1 MKKKNS
7 FGDIIGAIAGG
18 FAAIIKGLIRLL
30 LKVLVTFGLW
40 LPALYALL
48 GVILYYGAD
57 FNPFG
62 FDVYSVIYLSG
73 GVACV
78 VCAIIISVRNVFV
91 LPVKSAVNR
100 RRDRLNDEWAEEK
113 FAEEEQAERLK
124 KEKEERRFS
133 PPEGDY
139 PVFDEKEQEK
149 PREKEEKIE
158 EPEYLVD
165 LDEEDESE
173 AERRK
178 AGELLFDWVPVKK
191 EFKAKPKMEST
202 PKKEIPEVYFSKLN
216 PSILVHEYKDRF
228 ELFQMTGDK
237 TVYIGVEYK

>member
-18 FAAIIKGLIRLL
+18 FAAIIKGIVRLL

-48 GVILYYGAD
+48 GVILYYGSG

-78 VCAIIISVRNVFV
+78 VCAVIISVRNVFV
-91 LPVKSAVNR
+91 LPVKSAVTR
-100 RRDRLNDEWAEEK
+100 HRDRLNDEWAEEK
-113 FAEEEQAERLK
+113 FAAEEQAERLRR
-124 KEKEERRFS
+124 EKEERSFS
-133 PPEGDY
+133 PPEGEY
-139 PVFDEKEQEK
+139 PVFDEN
-149 PREKEEKIE
+149 EKEEKPPKKE
-158 EPEYLVD
+158 EETPEYLVD
-165 LDEEDESE
+165 MEEDD
-173 AERRK
+173 ADDERRK
-178 AGELLFDWVPVKK
+178 AGELLFDWVPVKR
-191 EFKAKPKMEST
+191 ETKAKPKMESV

-228 ELFQMTGDK
+228 ELFRLTGDK